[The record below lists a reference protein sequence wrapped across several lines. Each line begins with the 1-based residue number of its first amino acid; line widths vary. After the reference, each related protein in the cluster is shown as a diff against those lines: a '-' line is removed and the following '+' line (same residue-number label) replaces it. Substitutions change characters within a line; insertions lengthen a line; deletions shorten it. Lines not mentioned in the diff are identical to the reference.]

1 MIVDRLEYSQVPQY
15 LAEVVTGSSVP
26 VSGAH
31 PVVSKFEVII
41 ILFICIL
48 LFLFSPPFP
57 VFRLLSAVSVR
68 RLVCFFAFCS
78 TLLLCFCSPLFHPTF
93 VPYLASLHPL
103 SSSGFPFPLSSRL
116 APPVSIVSS
125 SPAPLSLVP
134 SLSLFSSL
142 SHPHLAS
149 SSLQY
154 RFKSLRDEAPRDGSL
169 PFVQREL

>member
-1 MIVDRLEYSQVPQY
+1 VIVDRLEYSQVPLY

-68 RLVCFFAFCS
+68 RLVCFLRSAA
-78 TLLLCFCSPLFHPTF
+78 LFF
-93 VPYLASLHPL
+93 SAS
-103 SSSGFPFPLSSRL
+103 
-116 APPVSIVSS
+116 A
-125 SPAPLSLVP
+125 A
-134 SLSLFSSL
+134 LFFTQHSCL
-142 SHPHLAS
+142 I
-149 SSLQY
+149 
-154 RFKSLRDEAPRDGSL
+154 
-169 PFVQREL
+169 